1 MDPSV
6 LLICLD
12 TPSLPCAATPPGAV
26 QDFEASIVQSDGAA
40 ALRYL
45 VKFSVV
51 PESSARCTAWIAR
64 AGRVTPEF
72 SAAMAGSFQ
81 VLMVPLKIPA
91 NTAGVNVRLS
101 TPAML

>member
-1 MDPSV
+1 MEPSV
-6 LLICLD
+6 LLTCLD
-12 TPSLPCAATPPGAV
+12 TPSLPCAATPPGAAQALAGSKV
-26 QDFEASIVQSDGAA
+26 HALGAA